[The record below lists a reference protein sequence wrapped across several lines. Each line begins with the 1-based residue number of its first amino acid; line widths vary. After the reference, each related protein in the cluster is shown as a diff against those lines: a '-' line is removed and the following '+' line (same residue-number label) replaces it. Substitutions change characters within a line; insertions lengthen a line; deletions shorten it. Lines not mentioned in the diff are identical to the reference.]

1 MGKNRPGV
9 LHHVNIAIP
18 GGRVNIELDD
28 AQAAEYNTDPDAYAA
43 RHLGLT
49 KFEYVLW
56 VDLDGAPLCG
66 ARTQGGDLCRN
77 AVPGGVQLP
86 ASEWKARHRKDFCA
100 THARDDTA
108 AG

>member
-18 GGRVNIELDD
+18 GGRVKIELDD

-43 RHLGLT
+43 RYLGLT